1 MYMYNVITENLNNI
15 PVVVIVLEIV
25 TEVMMVTEKVVLFK
39 NLVII
44 P

>member
-1 MYMYNVITENLNNI
+1 MYMYNVITENLNNV
-15 PVVVIVLEIV
+15 PVVAIIAEIV